1 MNFLQLVQRL
11 RMEAGVSGTGPV
23 SVVAQTGEMAEL
35 VTWIQA
41 AYQDIQNLRPNW
53 RFMQDEF
60 TFPMIAGVK
69 AYLPSAVSLDDL
81 AIWLPDDVRAYLVV
95 ADESALTY
103 EPWADFRAIR
113 DMGAIPTG
121 RPTHFS
127 IKPNNALVFWPTPD
141 DDYTCRGEYIC
152 VPDELS
158 GNTDTPIIPAQYH
171 MLIVWRALTS
181 YGAALAAE
189 EKYNHG
195 LQEYRRLMKAME
207 ATQLPDEDI
216 WEPLV

>member
-23 SVVAQTGEMAEL
+23 SVVAQTGEMSEL

-69 AYLPSAVSLDDL
+69 IYLPTAVSLDDL

-113 DMGAIPTG
+113 DMGTIPTG

-141 DDYTCRGEYIC
+141 DDYTCRGEHIC

-158 GNTDTPIIPAQYH
+158 ANTDTPIIPAQYH

-207 ATQLPDEDI
+207 STQLPDEDI

>member
-69 AYLPSAVSLDDL
+69 IYLPTAVSLDDL
-81 AIWLPDDVRAYLVV
+81 ATWLTDDIRVYSSEG
-95 ADESALTY
+95 DEDAITY

-113 DMGAIPTG
+113 DIGTIPTG
-121 RPTHFS
+121 RPMHFS
-127 IKPNNALVFWPTPD
+127 IKPDNSIVFWPTPD
-141 DDYTCRGEYIC
+141 DDYTCRGEYIRI
-152 VPDELS
+152 PDELS
-158 GNTDTPIIPAQYH
+158 GNTDTPIIPARYH
-171 MLIVWRALTS
+171 MLIVWRALAQ
-181 YGAALAAE
+181 YGAALAAD
-189 EKYNHG
+189 EKYNHAVI
-195 LQEYRRLMKAME
+195 EYRRLMRAME
-207 ATQLPDEDI
+207 ATQLPDETL
-216 WEPLV
+216 WEPLA